1 MLEAVLFDLDDTLL
15 QTDTDAFVRR
25 YFDALEVYL
34 ADGGAFQPGR
44 LTRWIMLA
52 TAKVVEEAHPE
63 RTNQETFTE
72 AFARLSGMEAG
83 SVWPRFSRF
92 YREIYPTLGDGLAGM
107 PGAREAVQAARD
119 VGMKVAVATNP
130 LFPTEAV
137 RVRLGWAG
145 LDDVPFDLV
154 TTLENMHWT
163 KPNPEYYGEI
173 AERLSV
179 SPERCLM
186 VGDSPENDIAP
197 ARRAGMLTY
206 QVGDGDGTPA
216 GGDMQG
222 LIDIIRNG
230 GLLQR

>member
-25 YFDALEVYL
+25 YFGALEAYF
-34 ADGGAFQPGR
+34 ADGGISQPGR
-44 LTRWIMLA
+44 LTRWIMQA
-52 TAKVVEEAHPE
+52 TAKVVEERHPE

-92 YREIYPTLGDGLAGM
+92 YREIYPTLGDGLASM
-107 PGAREAVQAARD
+107 PGARDAVLAARNL
-119 VGMKVAVATNP
+119 GLKVAVATNP

-145 LDDVPFDLV
+145 LDDVRFNLV

-163 KPNPEYYGEI
+163 KPNPEYYDEI

-179 SPERCLM
+179 SPDRCLM
-186 VGDSPENDIAP
+186 VGDSLENDIEP

-206 QVGDGDGTPA
+206 QVGEGVGAHATGDL
-216 GGDMQG
+216 QG
-222 LIDIIRNG
+222 LIGIIVNG
-230 GLLQR
+230 GLLAQ